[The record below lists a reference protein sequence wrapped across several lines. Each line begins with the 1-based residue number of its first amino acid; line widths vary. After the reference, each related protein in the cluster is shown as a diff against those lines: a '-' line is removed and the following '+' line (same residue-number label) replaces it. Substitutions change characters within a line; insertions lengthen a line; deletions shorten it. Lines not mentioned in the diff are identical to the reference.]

1 MAVEVNEVTI
11 CYHVEKFDVVKRVP
25 THLLINFFYQL
36 YPIIVKPAS
45 TFTVPASKGGEPD
58 FSILPKLAQKGIV
71 CFNVEAVIALL
82 GIPVVI
88 YQRENTFPQ
97 VRRQKFL
104 LMGEQVKLFNV
115 SGTEYF

>member
-1 MAVEVNEVTI
+1 M
-11 CYHVEKFDVVKRVP
+11 
-25 THLLINFFYQL
+25 NFFYQL

-45 TFTVPASKGGEPD
+45 TFTVPASKRGESD
-58 FSILPKLAQKGIV
+58 FSILPKFAQNGIL
-71 CFNVEAVIALL
+71 CFNVESVIALL

-115 SGTEYF
+115 SVAEYF